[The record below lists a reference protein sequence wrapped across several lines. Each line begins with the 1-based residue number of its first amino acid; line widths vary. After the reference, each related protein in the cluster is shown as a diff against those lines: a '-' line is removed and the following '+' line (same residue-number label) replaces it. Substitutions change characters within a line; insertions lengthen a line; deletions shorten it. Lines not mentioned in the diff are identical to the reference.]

1 MKYAHLADLH
11 LGSWRDEKMRFLS
24 TKAFLKAIDDC
35 VARKVDFILFAGDL
49 FNTSLPSL
57 DVLKIVTEKL
67 KQLKDVGIP
76 IYVIAGSH
84 DFSPSGKTMIDVLE
98 KAGLLINVCKG
109 NVNENKELELRFTV
123 DLKTG
128 AKITGMLGRKGQL
141 DQTYYDNLHRESLEQ
156 EEGYKIFMFHTTVA
170 ELLPRDLS
178 FIESLPISFFPKNF
192 DYYAGGHIHHP
203 MKVAYGRGVATYT
216 GALFP
221 GNFAEFEKFGKGGYY
236 IVESNDGNNDSVMWV
251 PLEVVKHHKVILPCN
266 LKTPETVTFDLL
278 NHFSGKDLTNT
289 VVTIRL
295 QGTLQNG
302 KVSDINFNHIFERI
316 YGQDAYFIMKNTAKL
331 QSEEFEEVVISQTD
345 PDKIEQEII
354 KEHLQQVKMFD
365 VETEFNLTTALLTSL
380 ETVKKEG
387 ETNTDFNKRVEN
399 EITAILNYEK

>member
-1 MKYAHLADLH
+1 M
-11 LGSWRDEKMRFLS
+11 
-24 TKAFLKAIDDC
+24 
-35 VARKVDFILFAGDL
+35 
-49 FNTSLPSL
+49 
-57 DVLKIVTEKL
+57 
-67 KQLKDVGIP
+67 
-76 IYVIAGSH
+76 
-84 DFSPSGKTMIDVLE
+84 
-98 KAGLLINVCKG
+98 
-109 NVNENKELELRFTV
+109 
-123 DLKTG
+123 
-128 AKITGMLGRKGQL
+128 
-141 DQTYYDNLHRESLEQ
+141 
-156 EEGYKIFMFHTTVA
+156 
-170 ELLPRDLS
+170 
-178 FIESLPISFFPKNF
+178 
-192 DYYAGGHIHHP
+192 
-203 MKVAYGRGVATYT
+203 
-216 GALFP
+216 
-221 GNFAEFEKFGKGGYY
+221 
-236 IVESNDGNNDSVMWV
+236 
-251 PLEVVKHHKVILPCN
+251 PCN